1 MALARR
7 RQCQALVATLLSAQ
21 ALQAPT
27 VSRPRRHISMS
38 AAAGVVKAA
47 PQVITIDPIGTL
59 VRRAGPEGLLY
70 RDALL
75 AATGLMLPRPDI
87 FQGVYEQAY
96 AAAGPRFGT
105 NSEGA
110 EAWWKKVTK
119 ATYDGVLTAEPVV
132 YDADELALY
141 ESAFDDIFRSLHDDL
156 TLSDEAWV
164 VDPDAPRL
172 LSALRQ
178 WRDYGGP
185 RIVVATDHFDDRL
198 EQLLANLLGGDCVA
212 ATFDHVVT
220 GTGQA
225 SCFDITTSTM
235 DVQDAACKHVAVAD
249 DGRCPYDTLVVDPRD
264 YENERSDDAR
274 GSLLDLL
281 DDWGLE
287 RAEGDDVVV
296 TSRTYSVYDAEY
308 PGFDGENMEQ
318 A

>member
-1 MALARR
+1 MNAG
-7 RQCQALVATLLSAQ
+7 
-21 ALQAPT
+21 
-27 VSRPRRHISMS
+27 
-38 AAAGVVKAA
+38 GVVKAA

-185 RIVVATDHFDDRL
+185 RIVAATDHFDDRL

-212 ATFDHVVT
+212 ATFDRRCSNKRALPDS
-220 GTGQA
+220 A
-225 SCFDITTSTM
+225 SKIAFALRHKTRPLGIAE
-235 DVQDAACKHVAVAD
+235 VVAVA
-249 DGRCPYDTLVVDPRD
+249 
-264 YENERSDDAR
+264 R
-274 GSLLDLL
+274 GS
-281 DDWGLE
+281 GV
-287 RAEGDDVVV
+287 G
-296 TSRTYSVYDAEY
+296 
-308 PGFDGENMEQ
+308 
-318 A
+318 